1 MFIIQARDV
10 KEKYYINYTY
20 LTEKLDWQEYSWK
33 IFIWNTKKK
42 KKTRID
48 CDSLELGVA
57 DSEESLRTTEYV

>member
-20 LTEKLDWQEYSWK
+20 LIEKLDWQEYSWK
-33 IFIWNTKKK
+33 IFIWNTKK